1 MKKKVTLFSII
12 VIIAIS
18 IIVITIVNL
27 KNKKDMNYQLEE
39 VNEINYMVF
48 SENNKFGVINK
59 TGEVVVQA
67 LYDEVQIPNPSKPL
81 FVCMYDYDTE
91 KNQYNIK
98 VLNEKSEQILYQFV
112 VVEAI
117 RINPVNNEIPY
128 EKSVLKYKKDNKY
141 GLIDFQGNI
150 IEKAK
155 YEEITG
161 LDYKEGLLLVKKNG
175 KYGVININGATIIK
189 AKYDFIESDG
199 YYEEGNEY
207 QKSGFIVGKKSN
219 NDYKYGYINYKGK
232 EILKTKYNQIERII
246 NVNKNDDI
254 YLVAF
259 ENGKAGLYINKKR
272 TIKHKYE
279 DIVYDEN
286 NNCLVLQE
294 DSKQGISDFY
304 GNIIIDIQYDNIF
317 ISGKYVNAQKD
328 GHVDIYNYD
337 TKEKINFENVVG
349 LNQTTN
355 DNYSI
360 AITGDDTYKILDNQK
375 NEIKENEYEYLN
387 YIDGDYFIACN
398 NQKYGVVDINGQQI
412 VEFKYDF
419 IEKIGNTKLLQALVL
434 QENKTDLILENKVI
448 SSMINCDIYLEDNY
462 LIQRSSSDLKYIGID
477 GTILKNTQILNN
489 ELYASKQG
497 EKWGFVNKNEETIVK
512 ADYDF
517 VTEFDEYGYAGIK
530 KDGKWG
536 VINLNGNVV
545 IEPTYTIDWNSP
557 KFIGKYYEYDTGYNE
572 PYYICN
578 DIL

>member
-18 IIVITIVNL
+18 IIVITIINL

>member
-18 IIVITIVNL
+18 IIVITIINL

-189 AKYDFIESDG
+189 AKYDVIESDG

-246 NVNKNDDI
+246 NVNKNDEV

>member
-81 FVCMYDYDTE
+81 FVCMYNYDTE

-117 RINPVNNEIPY
+117 KINPVNNEIPY

-337 TKEKINFENVVG
+337 TKKKINFENVVG

-360 AITGDDTYKILDNQK
+360 AITADDTYKILDNQK

-434 QENKTDLILENKVI
+434 QENKTDLVLENKVI

-536 VINLNGNVV
+536 VINLNGDVI

>member
-18 IIVITIVNL
+18 IIVITIINL

-360 AITGDDTYKILDNQK
+360 AITADDTYKILDNQK

>member
-18 IIVITIVNL
+18 IIVITIINL

-150 IEKAK
+150 IVKAK